1 MVDGASTLVP
11 SPLAPLE
18 GTGRATESD
27 IGESCVGAGRWPRL
41 RVGRALTYA
50 DALTERRA
58 TEWMAD
64 AERCPDV

>member
-1 MVDGASTLVP
+1 MRVDGLIA
-11 SPLAPLE
+11 LAPLE
-18 GTGRATESD
+18 G
-27 IGESCVGAGRWPRL
+27 AGNWPAL

-64 AERCPDV
+64 ADR